1 MKENKT
7 TSEYK
12 YNSSQLAHTY
22 NYLTT
27 PLLAMLPPPTT
38 SNRNADRIRILDLG
52 CGNGSFSNVLDRFGY
67 DVVGVE
73 ESESGVA
80 IAQQQYPDCKFI
92 EASIYDLPY
101 SQLEPE
107 FDVVISVEVIE
118 HLFDPK
124 QLIRSAKQCLKPG
137 GTIILTTPYHGY
149 WKNLALALSGKM
161 DSHHTVLWDV
171 GHIKFFSVPTLTKLL
186 ETEGCT
192 DIQFKFA
199 GRFPYL
205 WKSMLCSCKVG

>member
-1 MKENKT
+1 MNT
-7 TSEYK
+7 TKPSSEYQ
-12 YNSSQLAHTY
+12 YSSNQLAHTY
-22 NYLTT
+22 AYLTT
-27 PLLAMLPPPTT
+27 PLLKMLPPPTIDNN
-38 SNRNADRIRILDLG
+38 NRKTRILDLG
-52 CGNGSFSNVLDRFGY
+52 CGNGSFSNILNNLGY

-73 ESESGVA
+73 YSASGIA
-80 IAQQQYPDCKFI
+80 IAQQEYPDVKFI
-92 EASIYDLPY
+92 EASIYELPY
-101 SQLEPE
+101 SQLNQE

-137 GTIILTTPYHGY
+137 GNLIITTPYHGY
-149 WKNLALALSGKM
+149 WKNLLLALSGKM
-161 DSHHTVLWDV
+161 DSHFTVLWDV

-192 DIQFKFA
+192 DIQFQFA

-205 WKSMLCSCKVG
+205 WKSMLSMCKVN

>member
-1 MKENKT
+1 MDNHKIS
-7 TSEYK
+7 SEYK
-12 YNSSQLAHTY
+12 YDSSQLAHTY
-22 NYLTT
+22 SYLMT
-27 PLLAMLPPPTT
+27 PLLAMLPPPTK
-38 SNRNADRIRILDLG
+38 NIDNGNKIRILDLG
-52 CGNGSFSNVLDRFGY
+52 CGNGSFGNVLNQLGY

-73 ESESGVA
+73 ESESGIA

-101 SQLEPE
+101 SQLKSE

-124 QLIRSAKQCLKPG
+124 QLVRSAEKCLKPG
-137 GTIILTTPYHGY
+137 GSIILTTPYHGY

-205 WKSMLCSCKVG
+205 WKSMLCSCQVS